1 MIDCNNER
9 AGSIA
14 VAHSIGL
21 PTQAMVWQLLLA
33 VAMAGLL
40 LHPRAAQAWGAQGH
54 QLVAEYAQDRLSSQ
68 ARAEIDR
75 LLALEP
81 GASLVSVSTWAD
93 EKRSPATAAWHY
105 LNFPRDADCSYD
117 AAISCIDGNCVVGS
131 IERQAAILAS
141 NAPDAER
148 LKAMKYL
155 VHMVADVHQP
165 LHAGFADDRGGN
177 KFQIQAYGRGTNLHA
192 LWDSALIDN
201 WPGGMPAL
209 RMAMAAAD
217 AERDGDAVVAAQE
230 SCRIVSSV
238 GFYPGGRKVGAD
250 YEQHW
255 SATLVQRLS
264 TAGARLAVVLESA
277 VAAWQTPAPKN

>member
-1 MIDCNNER
+1 
-9 AGSIA
+9 
-14 VAHSIGL
+14 
-21 PTQAMVWQLLLA
+21 MVWQLLLA
-33 VAMAGLL
+33 LAMVGLL
-40 LHPRAAQAWGAQGH
+40 LQPRAVLAWGAQGH
-54 QLVAEYAQDRLSSQ
+54 QLVAEYAASRLSAQ

-81 GASLVSVSTWAD
+81 GATLVSVSTWAD

-177 KFQIQAYGRGTNLHA
+177 SFQIQAYGRGTNLHA

-209 RMAMAAAD
+209 RSAMATTD
-217 AERDGDAVVAAQE
+217 PNQTGDAVIAAQE
-230 SCRIVSSV
+230 SCQIVSSV

-250 YEQHW
+250 YAQRW

-277 VAAWQTPAPKN
+277 VAAGQAPAPKN

>member
-1 MIDCNNER
+1 
-9 AGSIA
+9 
-14 VAHSIGL
+14 
-21 PTQAMVWQLLLA
+21 
-33 VAMAGLL
+33 
-40 LHPRAAQAWGAQGH
+40 
-54 QLVAEYAQDRLSSQ
+54 LSAQ

-81 GASLVSVSTWAD
+81 GATLVSVSTWAD
-93 EKRSPATAAWHY
+93 ERRSPATSAWHY
-105 LNFPRDADCSYD
+105 LNFPRDVDCSYD
-117 AAISCIDGNCVVGS
+117 AAISCVAGNCVVGS
-131 IERQAAILAS
+131 IERQAAIHAS

-201 WPGGMPAL
+201 WPGGMPAS
-209 RMAMAAAD
+209 RMAMAAAG
-217 AERDGDAVVAAQE
+217 AEQEGDAVVAAQE
-230 SCRIVSSV
+230 SCRIVSSD
-238 GFYPGGRKVGAD
+238 GFYPGWRKLGAD
-250 YEQHW
+250 YAMRW
-255 SATLVQRLS
+255 SATLVQRMS

-277 VAAWQTPAPKN
+277 VSAWQTPAPRN